1 MCSSLRG
8 AAWLP
13 LCYRLVKAK
22 AMLAASDLTV
32 ARGGVP
38 ILQGVKLAVEAGEA
52 LILKGPNGSGKT
64 TLLRCLA
71 GIQPA
76 ISGTCEVSDEDVVYA
91 AHLDGIKANLSVRE
105 NLRFWADVFG
115 QADIDNALQAFDLK
129 QLANRAAHSL
139 SAGQKRRLSLA
150 RLLVSGRSLWLL
162 DEPTV
167 SLDAASVALF
177 AEVIRGHLQRGGAAI
192 VATHIDLGFEARV
205 LEIGQFKAS
214 RSPVMNSFDESF
226 L

>member
-64 TLLRCLA
+64 TF
-71 GIQPA
+71 
-76 ISGTCEVSDEDVVYA
+76 SKS
-91 AHLDGIKANLSVRE
+91 
-105 NLRFWADVFG
+105 
-115 QADIDNALQAFDLK
+115 LQEK
-129 QLANRAAHSL
+129 
-139 SAGQKRRLSLA
+139 
-150 RLLVSGRSLWLL
+150 
-162 DEPTV
+162 
-167 SLDAASVALF
+167 
-177 AEVIRGHLQRGGAAI
+177 
-192 VATHIDLGFEARV
+192 
-205 LEIGQFKAS
+205 LEINFGSTKYSENDQ
-214 RSPVMNSFDESF
+214 E
-226 L
+226 